1 MDDVADHGHS
11 IWMRES
17 RITRRTGTEGRVGE
31 LAASAGINFA
41 PHPRPL
47 PTTLRVGGGEL
58 RGRARA
64 TSRAHQ
70 PIHLSKSPRRHASSP
85 GFCGGRG
92 HRQFNLLPMR
102 GAERRKAQTMARVAT
117 RAARPS
123 GRARLSA
130 LRLRHF
136 SSRAALHDRAWL
148 ASDNEAEAVAAPGSI
163 HPKQRM
169 SARLCGHSA
178 AQADPRDARGRAA
191 NLSSAGLR
199 TNRHRSKYPLRH
211 PIPATAGY
219 HPCGAG
225 PSHQPV
231 CLR

>member
-1 MDDVADHGHS
+1 M
-11 IWMRES
+11 IPK
-17 RITRRTGTEGRVGE
+17 
-31 LAASAGINFA
+31 AGF
-41 PHPRPL
+41 HPD
-47 PTTLRVGGGEL
+47 RVGG
-58 RGRARA
+58 RAGFSGSSSSLAPR
-64 TSRAHQ
+64 SLQ
-70 PIHLSKSPRRHASSP
+70 PRVQQEIHLSDSPRRHASSP

-92 HRQFNLLPMR
+92 HRQFYLLPMR
-102 GAERRKAQTMARVAT
+102 GAERRKAQTMARLAR

-136 SSRAALHDRAWL
+136 PSRAALHDRAWRQI
-148 ASDNEAEAVAAPGSI
+148 NP
-163 HPKQRM
+163 
-169 SARLCGHSA
+169 SA
-178 AQADPRDARGRAA
+178 ATYVGSAMRSLVPHRRTPRDARGKAA

-199 TNRHRSKYPLRH
+199 TDRYRSKYPLRH